1 VPATRAA
8 TPPPAARELDAERYG
23 ILADAFDYPGA
34 DYRDR
39 IARLRAALAR
49 ALPDSAPERGAV
61 LEQVD
66 ALHHFV
72 TESEPGRVEEAFTS
86 TFDMKPVCTLGCG
99 YQVFGESYKR
109 GRLLAGLQETVE
121 RCGIDSLPDRLPDE
135 LPVLLRLLPRLYA
148 DGPSGAEEAF
158 DLLSVCLLPAVGKME
173 KAFTDGEN
181 LLGALVAAVA
191 ALLRFEHP
199 DALEAMPES
208 NLEVLLP

>member
-1 VPATRAA
+1 MPAAQVS
-8 TPPPAARELDAERYG
+8 TPPPAARELNAERYG

-34 DYRDR
+34 DYPDR

-49 ALPDSAPERGAV
+49 ALPDSLPERGNV
-61 LEQVD
+61 LNQVD
-66 ALHHFV
+66 ALQRFV
-72 TESEPGRVEEAFTS
+72 AESEPGRVEEAYTS
-86 TFDMKPVCTLGCG
+86 TFDLKPVSTLGCG

-121 RCGIDSLPDRLPDE
+121 RYGLDSLPDRLPDE

-148 DGPSGAEEAF
+148 DGPSGADEAF
-158 DLLSVCLLPAVGKME
+158 DLLSVCLLPALGKME
-173 KAFTDGEN
+173 KAFSDGEN
-181 LLGALVAAVA
+181 LFGALVAAAA

-199 DALEAMPES
+199 DALEAMPKS

>member
-1 VPATRAA
+1 MATTRETIA
-8 TPPPAARELDAERYG
+8 PPQARELSVERYG

-34 DYRDR
+34 DYPDR
-39 IARLRAALAR
+39 IARLRATLAA
-49 ALPDSAPERGAV
+49 ALPDSMPERDSF
-61 LEQVD
+61 LDQVD
-66 ALHHFV
+66 ALHRFV
-72 TESEPGRVEEAFTS
+72 VESEPGQVEEAFTS

-121 RCGIDSLPDRLPDE
+121 RYGLDSLPDRLPDE

-148 DGPSGAEEAF
+148 DGASGAEEAF
-158 DLLSVCLLPAVGKME
+158 DLLSVCLLPALGKME
-173 KAFTDGEN
+173 NAFTDGDN
-181 LLGALVAAVA
+181 RFGALVAAVA
-191 ALLRFEHP
+191 AALRFEHP